1 VTVRVDGSGI
11 IGNGTGLSVSGG
23 GALLTFGNNA
33 VRANGTDGAFSGPVG
48 LQ

>member
-1 VTVRVDGSGI
+1 LA
-11 IGNGTGLSVSGG
+11 NGTGLNFSEG

-33 VRANGTDGAFSGPVG
+33 VRANGADGTFSAPVA